1 VQRDV
6 STWQSIREHRALTD
20 KLTFFPFFLSF
31 FAKKSS
37 MSGSSGAACVDSAT
51 CAHGCGCGCETLTA
65 QSVRTGADARVR
77 TTAVRMVKCQA
88 SFNLAGELSWEV
100 EVAHMCV
107 CYIGKGAIIGQV
119 LCPQRMR
126 CWLQH
131 TVLDIAGGCGTL
143 ARQGSSYW
151 PSAVSPTH
159 ALLAAAHSSRHRW
172 RLWHTGHGK
181 KRTQDCREMRGKL
194 MVCWRWKLL
203 CWVGGCWA
211 KQVPA
216 RPLNNVPLAVSHG
229 CRLVWATS
237 QRTRN
242 TMVAVCTQSGH
253 HK

>member
-143 ARQGSSYW
+143 AMAKSAHKTVGRCEASSWCAGDGSCSVGW
-151 PSAVSPTH
+151 EVVGQSKCLPDPSIM
-159 ALLAAAHSSRHRW
+159 
-172 RLWHTGHGK
+172 
-181 KRTQDCREMRGKL
+181 CR
-194 MVCWRWKLL
+194 
-203 CWVGGCWA
+203 
-211 KQVPA
+211 
-216 RPLNNVPLAVSHG
+216 
-229 CRLVWATS
+229 
-237 QRTRN
+237 
-242 TMVAVCTQSGH
+242 
-253 HK
+253 